1 MSNFRAQFKITII
14 SAVLFHL
21 LLVLAVGIIPARALN
36 ENVEMKDFAKNAIPG
51 ASIIFTEDDV
61 EENTLSKL
69 RPSGFLVSGMP
80 GSDVGSL
87 SLDGKKLSEG
97 SIIPSDEIEKLVFTP
112 ATSAEFSAE
121 LCLVP
126 LVSLASFDRGS
137 APITVSLNFSGDLN
151 SPPVAGNYSF
161 ETYENMPIYV
171 SLSAFDHDGD
181 RLSYK
186 VVSASGKGTLH
197 IDDAN
202 RLVFTPE
209 KDTTGKFELS
219 YYARDSFGN
228 TSAPGQIKIDVN
240 QQKNSMEIADI
251 SDPCHSFASVRLA
264 EEGIYSGEQYGSL
277 TVLSPSEGFT
287 RTEFA
292 AVCAC
297 ALGYNP
303 EVSVFLDTRGV
314 SQWE

>member
-1 MSNFRAQFKITII
+1 M
-14 SAVLFHL
+14 
-21 LLVLAVGIIPARALN
+21 
-36 ENVEMKDFAKNAIPG
+36 
-51 ASIIFTEDDV
+51 
-61 EENTLSKL
+61 
-69 RPSGFLVSGMP
+69 
-80 GSDVGSL
+80 
-87 SLDGKKLSEG
+87 
-97 SIIPSDEIEKLVFTP
+97 
-112 ATSAEFSAE
+112 
-121 LCLVP
+121 
-126 LVSLASFDRGS
+126 SLASFDRGS

-251 SDPCHSFASVRLA
+251 SDPCHSFASVRVA

-303 EVSVFLDTRGV
+303 EVSVFLDTMGV
-314 SQWE
+314 SQWEAPYVADAVAAGVFDGTDIAAPVTGKSAVYTVFSILEKTGKAEFSEDVLTLGLQSGILLSPDLADRELTREEALEIVYRAMETVNGRQFGWRTVIE